1 MKRDRVLKARQ
12 KWVKRLL
19 DPDSKKA
26 KTALTRVLPSGEKCS
41 CCLGHAVEALKDK
54 DCSIDTL
61 PLNPKA
67 GVAFRLIYDG
77 CGSYLPTKFQYML
90 GLYDEEGSFRDGKC
104 HYQEFKK
111 MFPNLEIQS
120 PTDSFDTL
128 ALINDKTNITPQMM
142 GKYLE
147 SVIEGGPETPFFALT
162 DYKNDRK

>member
-1 MKRDRVLKARQ
+1 MRRDKVLEARK
-12 KWVKRLL
+12 KWIARLL
-19 DPDSKKA
+19 NPDSKKA

-54 DCSIDTL
+54 DCEIETL

-67 GVAFRLIYDG
+67 GVGFRLVYDG
-77 CGSYLPTKFQYML
+77 YGSFLPTRFELML
-90 GLYDEEGSFRDGKC
+90 GLYDEEGIFSDNKC

-111 MFPNLEIQS
+111 MFPNLEIQGA
-120 PTDSFDTL
+120 TDSFNTL

-147 SVIEGGPETPFFALT
+147 SVIEGGPGTPFFALT
-162 DYKNDRK
+162 DYKK